1 MSSFIAAV
9 SIAQSASR
17 VAVAYAPPKASLEI
31 QKYVDGV
38 LAGIR
43 LEEVSHGFVM
53 HGQLAEDLFTMRLKF
68 NEKFFEFCLVKD
80 IARSDGPSG
89 IEFAFGRA
97 RESREDDFPEI
108 VLNPFLDAHCIRD
121 GMGLIVVGCDR
132 IELGFEIA
140 VVAIFLADAVPAFL
154 HLHAICDVSR
164 LCAQQT
170 A

>member
-1 MSSFIAAV
+1 MSSFIAAA
-9 SIAQSASR
+9 SIAQSACR
-17 VAVAYAPPKASLEI
+17 VAVAYASPKASLEI
-31 QKYVDGV
+31 QKHLDGA

-53 HGQLAEDLFTMRLKF
+53 YGQFAEDLSTMRLKL

-89 IEFAFGRA
+89 IEFAFGREG
-97 RESREDDFPEI
+97 ESREDDFPEI
-108 VLNPFLDAHCIRD
+108 VLNTFLNAHCI
-121 GMGLIVVGCDR
+121 GNSVGLIVVGCDR
-132 IELGFEIA
+132 IELDFEIA
-140 VVAIFLADAVPAFL
+140 VVTVFLADAVPAFL

>member
-1 MSSFIAAV
+1 MSFFISAV

-17 VAVAYAPPKASLEI
+17 VAVAYGPPKASLEI
-31 QKYVDGV
+31 QKYVDGA

-53 HGQLAEDLFTMRLKF
+53 HRQFAEDLFTMRLKF
-68 NEKFFEFCLVKD
+68 NEKFFEFCLIKD

-89 IEFAFGRA
+89 IEFAFGRE
-97 RESREDDFPEI
+97 RESREDDSPEI
-108 VLNPFLDAHCIRD
+108 ILNTFLNAHSIGD
-121 GMGLIVVGCDR
+121 SVGLIVVGCDW

-164 LCAQQT
+164 LGAQ
-170 A
+170 